1 MSTRPQMSSCD
12 NQLDENILVKGPSKL
27 LKKIPNLI
35 FAFLTE
41 KYMINKLDIYINETN
56 IYINRLDI

>member
-1 MSTRPQMSSCD
+1 MSSSD